1 MNTGPGGVSLTVNAI
16 GYIGAAL
23 SVAAG
28 LAGLLYPHRV
38 SATIGLQLP
47 SPLGVSEFR
56 ATYGG
61 LFIGAG
67 LAVLILGSRDAALV
81 LGAAWLGAF
90 MARALS
96 AFVDRSTSKENV
108 AGLMIEAVIGTAL
121 VLG

>member
-1 MNTGPGGVSLTVNAI
+1 MTVSAF

-28 LAGLLYPHRV
+28 LAGLLFPRRV

-47 SPLGVSEFR
+47 SALGVSEFR

-61 LFIGAG
+61 LFMGAG

-90 MARALS
+90 TARALS

-108 AGLMIEAVIGTAL
+108 AGLMIEAVIGTML
-121 VLG
+121 ILG

>member
-1 MNTGPGGVSLTVNAI
+1 M
-16 GYIGAAL
+16 

-28 LAGLLYPHRV
+28 LAGLLWPFRV

-47 SPLGVSEFR
+47 SPLGLSEFR

-90 MARALS
+90 LARAMSTL
-96 AFVDRSTSKENV
+96 VDRSTSKENL
-108 AGLMIEAVIGTAL
+108 AGLVVEAAIGTTL
-121 VLG
+121 VFG